1 MRAYLPITQKDLA
14 AFLES
19 MSFDSEN
26 LFAPTEQYVAENDDC
41 DEEEIEYLLSVAAGE
56 VALELRLSEK
66 APGIVLALEI
76 EQSAIAQSQ
85 ENLISLAAPITW
97 EQVQCALLAFQGED
111 ELVWFATQEIELHCG
126 DWA

>member
-1 MRAYLPITQKDLA
+1 M
-14 AFLES
+14 
-19 MSFDSEN
+19 
-26 LFAPTEQYVAENDDC
+26 
-41 DEEEIEYLLSVAAGE
+41 
-56 VALELRLSEK
+56 
-66 APGIVLALEI
+66 ALEI